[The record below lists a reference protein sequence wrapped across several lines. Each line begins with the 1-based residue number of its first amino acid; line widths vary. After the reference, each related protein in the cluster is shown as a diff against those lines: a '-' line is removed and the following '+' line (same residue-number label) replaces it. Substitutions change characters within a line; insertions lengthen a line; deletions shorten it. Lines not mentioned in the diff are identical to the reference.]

1 MAGTGSIVFPPF
13 RLDLVDERLLRGD
26 HPVPLPP
33 RAFAVL
39 HFLAERAGRLVTKE
53 EILKA
58 VWKETHV
65 QDAVL
70 KVAVREIRRALA
82 DPATAPRF
90 IETVHR
96 RGYRFVAAAR
106 PPAGGAGGEGRLG
119 TIVGRDLELA
129 ALRGWLERARAGER
143 QVVFVSGEAGIGK
156 TLVVQAFLETAGA
169 HPGVWIAS
177 GTCLERYGAGE
188 AYRPIL
194 EALGRLSRGPGRLDL
209 PVFLRRYA
217 PTWLAQMPSLVDEG
231 DRETLQHEIL
241 GATSERMVREMA
253 EAIEA
258 LTERVCLVLL
268 LEDLQWSDYSTLDL
282 VTALGRRREPARLL
296 IVGTFREEEID
307 RSHHPLR
314 AVKQELVM
322 RRQCHELPL
331 DPLEGGAVA
340 EYLARRFPA
349 AAVPED
355 LARAIHRR
363 TVGNPL
369 FMVNVVDHLEGRNLV
384 GAATRTARGLERALA
399 EVESGVPENLRRMI
413 EKQVD
418 RLTAAERAVCE
429 AASVA
434 GLEFSTLAV
443 AAGLEGDLAP
453 ADEACEVLARRGLLI
468 RPTGVGRLPDGTV
481 TARYG
486 FRHPLYQSV
495 LYQGVPLARRLRLHQ
510 RIGERGI
517 EVYGDRA
524 PEIAAELAVHF
535 EQARDYRTAVSHL
548 SRAAANAA
556 RRHANREAIDHL
568 TRAFDLVGRLPD
580 AERGARQMAILEQV
594 GTVRRSMGDARGA
607 AEDFAAMVAL
617 AREQDAGAAEARGL
631 FYLGSALFWFD
642 RDRFEATAAQALGL
656 ARRLGDDALLHAHT
670 RGYAAYWRLLMHGWS
685 AEDAGAPAVA
695 IEAARRTGDRRLL
708 GQHLVRQ
715 AYFLCVQSRYET
727 ACEAA
732 REAARLAQ
740 EVGDVFDYLLS
751 QFFLAWG
758 LLHAGDWGE
767 VVAVLHKGLRMAEI
781 NGHERWATLF
791 RLEKGWLHH
800 QAFDH
805 ETARTLAEEAL
816 AASADPDHR
825 HSRLLSQVLLGSSLL
840 ALGQADRA
848 GHCFEVAGDH
858 GKRARALMDW
868 SRHMPL
874 GLCAAE
880 YRLARGEPAAA
891 RQEAERVRRL
901 AAGPGERTYLA
912 LALEALVRI
921 ARGAGDHQAAGQ
933 AMREA
938 LATVE
943 TADLP
948 MAAWRVHATAAA
960 GAADPEQA
968 EAHRRLSAAVLERL
982 AAALA
987 VVPALRESF
996 LAAPVVRSILADP
1009 PAAPMPAG

>member
-1 MAGTGSIVFPPF
+1 MTGTGSIVFPPF

-26 HPVPLPP
+26 RPVPLAP

-39 HFLAERAGRLVTKE
+39 RFLAERAGRLVTKD
-53 EILKA
+53 EILRA
-58 VWKETHV
+58 VWKGTHV
-65 QDAVL
+65 QEAVL

-96 RGYRFVAAAR
+96 RGYRFVAAAG
-106 PPAGGAGGEGRLG
+106 PPAGGAGGEGRLA
-119 TIVGRDLELA
+119 TLVGRDLEMA
-129 ALRGWLERARAGER
+129 ALRGWLEQARAGER

-156 TLVVQAFLETAGA
+156 TQVVRAFLETAGA
-169 HPGVWIAS
+169 HPGVWVAA

-194 EALGRLSRGPGRLDL
+194 EALGRLARGPGRLDL
-209 PVFLRRYA
+209 PVILRRHA

-258 LTERVCLVLL
+258 LTERVVLVLL

-296 IVGTFREEEID
+296 ILGTFREEEID

-331 DPLEGGAVA
+331 DPLPGEAVA
-340 EYLARRFPA
+340 QYLARRFA
-349 AAVPED
+349 AAPVPGD

-369 FMVNVVDHLEGRNLV
+369 FMVNVVDHLEARNLV
-384 GAATRTARGLERALA
+384 GAAARTARGLERALA
-399 EVESGVPENLRRMI
+399 EVETGVPENLRRMI

-434 GLEFSTLAV
+434 GLDFSTLAV
-443 AAGLEGDLAP
+443 AAGLESDLAR
-453 ADEACEVLARRGLLI
+453 ADEACEELARRGLLI
-468 RPTGVGRLPDGTV
+468 RPTDVGRLPDGTV
-481 TARYG
+481 TARYA

-517 EVYGDRA
+517 AVYGDRA

-556 RRHANREAIDHL
+556 RRYANREAIDHL

-580 AERGARQMAILEQV
+580 AERGVRQMAILEQV

-617 AREQDAGAAEARGL
+617 AREQGAADAEARGL

-670 RGYAAYWRLLMHGWS
+670 RGYAAYWRLLLHGWS
-685 AEDAGAPAVA
+685 AEDAGAPAAA
-695 IEAARRTGDRRLL
+695 IDAARTTGDRRLL

-715 AYFLCVQSRYET
+715 AYFLSVQSRYDA
-727 ACEAA
+727 ACDAV

-758 LLHAGDWGE
+758 LLHTGDWGE
-767 VVAVLHKGLRMAEI
+767 VVAVLQKGLRMAVI

-791 RLEKGWLHH
+791 RLEMAWLHH

-805 ETARTLAEEAL
+805 ETARALAEEAL

-825 HSRLLSQVLLGSSLL
+825 HSRLVSQVMLGCALL
-840 ALGQADRA
+840 ALGRTERA
-848 GHCFEVAGDH
+848 GHCFEEAGDQA
-858 GKRARALMDW
+858 KRARALMDW

-880 YRLARGEPAAA
+880 YRLARGEPALA
-891 RQEAERVRRL
+891 RREAEQVRRL
-901 AAGPGERTYLA
+901 ASGPGEKTYLA
-912 LALEALVRI
+912 LAAATLARI
-921 ARGAGDHQAAGQ
+921 ARDEGDLKSAAQEVRDG
-933 AMREA
+933 
-938 LATVE
+938 LATLE
-943 TADLP
+943 GADLP
-948 MAAWRVHATAAA
+948 MAAWRMHAVAAECA
-960 GAADPEQA
+960 VDPDQA
-968 EAHRRLSAAVLERL
+968 EAHRIRGAAVIERL
-982 AAALA
+982 AASLA
-987 VVPALRESF
+987 VVPALRETF
-996 LAAPVVRSILADP
+996 LSAPAVRSVLDGP
-1009 PAAPMPAG
+1009 PAAPAR